1 MNQQK
6 FDQVH
11 RGLSEQAKKVYDCIP
26 ISESWTPA
34 QIMGELHRRSVSL
47 GDFRVVM
54 GCVNLMLDA
63 GIVVEASRGLF
74 KRETIRP
81 KQEQKEQVTKP
92 KKEIEVKQQTPVAA
106 ISPLDR
112 LSSIASRLR
121 DLATDME
128 NAAIELAGEAE
139 KNEAETA
146 KMRQLQAILKSLG

>member
-26 ISESWTPA
+26 IAESWTPA

-81 KQEQKEQVTKP
+81 KQEQVTKP

-106 ISPLDR
+106 IDPLDR

-128 NAAIELAGEAE
+128 NAAIELAGQAE
-139 KNEAETA
+139 KNETETA